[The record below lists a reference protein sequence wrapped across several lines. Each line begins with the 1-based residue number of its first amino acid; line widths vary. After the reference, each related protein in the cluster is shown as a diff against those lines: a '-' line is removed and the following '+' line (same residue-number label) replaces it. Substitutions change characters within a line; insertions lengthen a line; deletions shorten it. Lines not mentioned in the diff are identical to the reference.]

1 MWIVA
6 YVQGAQVVLFMH
18 LLLITCFI
26 LQESSATKPAHYD
39 ETIKASVIR
48 FYCLESFLFLLQL
61 SLLTPP
67 TAVNFNN
74 VSSSG
79 RPQLKL
85 DCEYIMQSNLLF
97 EHLFL

>member
-1 MWIVA
+1 MKLANVEEGNNKGVCHQIL
-6 YVQGAQVVLFMH
+6 LFWKFSFF
-18 LLLITCFI
+18 T
-26 LQESSATKPAHYD
+26 PAH
-39 ETIKASVIR
+39 
-48 FYCLESFLFLLQL
+48 LQL

-97 EHLFL
+97 EHLFLW

>member
-1 MWIVA
+1 MKLANV
-6 YVQGAQVVLFMH
+6 
-18 LLLITCFI
+18 
-26 LQESSATKPAHYD
+26 ED

-48 FYCLESFLFLLQL
+48 FYCLESFLFFTPAHLQL